1 MIFNSI
7 KQMLDRM
14 GPAWIISSVACG
26 PGTLASVSIAGSLF
40 GYQMVWGVILSA
52 LFAGVAQVLAARL
65 ALLSGRGLITLVDQ
79 SFGSVWGWIVMV
91 DAVLATW
98 LASSVL
104 MKTVV
109 DITGLATGWP
119 TPAWVIVYLIFSVL
133 LVVRGGYSG
142 VERFCQILVVTILL
156 CFGITLLRI
165 GPDWLGVIQGI
176 VPSIP
181 GDLQDAAVVAG
192 VLGGAVH
199 ITIIAMHTYTVHSKR
214 WDRTDLPLA
223 MQDILTSVVIG
234 FGLYSTIIYLVAA
247 TVLHPRG
254 LEIRNALDL
263 AQTLEPFLGRYAHG
277 AMILGLWG
285 AAISTL
291 TPTFLAA
298 GYFVADKLGWPLEVR
313 DHRFQGVVVLGC
325 LISCIGPFL
334 GGNFVTLLVIMLALG
349 LCGTPLVLMLLLA
362 LLNRGDVVGVFR
374 APLWLN
380 VAGGVTLVVTTV
392 IALQFIAT
400 RLGG

>member
-7 KQMLDRM
+7 KQMLDRT
-14 GPAWIISSVACG
+14 GPAWIVSSVACG
-26 PGTLASVSIAGSLF
+26 PGTLASVAIAGSVF
-40 GYQMVWGVILSA
+40 GYPMLWGVILSA
-52 LFAGVAQVLAARL
+52 IFAGVAQALAARL
-65 ALLSGRGLITLVDQ
+65 ALLSGRGLISLVDQ
-79 SFGSVWGWIVMV
+79 TFGPVWGWIVMG

-104 MKTVV
+104 MKAVV
-109 DITGLATGWP
+109 DVTGLATGWS
-119 TPAWVIVYLIFSVL
+119 TPAWVIVYLLFSLL
-133 LVVRGGYSG
+133 LVAGGGYPG
-142 VERFCQILVVTILL
+142 VERFCQILIVTILL
-156 CFGITLLRI
+156 CFGITFLRVE
-165 GPDWLGVIQGI
+165 PDWMGVIRGI
-176 VPSIP
+176 VPSLP
-181 GDLQDAAVVAG
+181 GDLQDVAVVAG

-199 ITIIAMHTYTVHSKR
+199 ITIIAMHTYTVHAKR
-214 WDRTDLPLA
+214 WDREDLPLA

-234 FGLYSTIIYLVAA
+234 FGLYSTLVYLVAA

-254 LEIRNALDL
+254 IEIKNALDL

-277 AMILGLWG
+277 VMILGLWG

-298 GYFVADKLGWPLEVR
+298 GYFVADKLGWPLEVKDR
-313 DHRFQGVVVLGC
+313 RFQTVVALGC

-349 LCGTPLVLMLLLA
+349 LCGTPLALIILLA
-362 LLNRGDVVGVFR
+362 LLNRSDVVGTYKCP
-374 APLWLN
+374 AWLN
-380 VAGGVTLVVTTV
+380 LAGGVTLGVTTV
-392 IALQFIAT
+392 IALQFVAT